1 MVPKAVNIAAD
12 AVYYVPEAAAKIML
26 ILSRWIPII
35 IRLNTLTVQAVTVA
49 DTEALNIPV
58 WRVHQEH

>member
-1 MVPKAVNIAAD
+1 MPKAANIEAD
-12 AVYYVPEAAAKIML
+12 AVYYVPVAGGKNNVD
-26 ILSRWIPII
+26 SFQVDSNNYPI
-35 IRLNTLTVQAVTVA
+35 NTHTVPAVTAV

>member
-1 MVPKAVNIAAD
+1 MPKAANIAAD
-12 AVYYVPEAAAKIML
+12 AVYYVPVAAAKIML

-35 IRLNTLTVQAVTVA
+35 TRLNTHTVPAVTAV